1 MNNVYK
7 KILKIIMRETMLK
20 SAESSYFTF
29 LRKENR
35 DLKKENKNLKED
47 FNRLWKDYIWLSHVN
62 NKLREENASLMVDIE
77 EEYYKNLKK
86 KQK

>member
-1 MNNVYK
+1 
-7 KILKIIMRETMLK
+7 MLT
-20 SAESSYFTF
+20 SVESSYFTF

-47 FNRLWKDYIWLSHVN
+47 FNRLWRDYTWLSHVN

-86 KQK
+86 KQNKK

>member
-1 MNNVYK
+1 
-7 KILKIIMRETMLK
+7 MLK

-35 DLKKENKNLKED
+35 DLRKENKNLKED

>member
-1 MNNVYK
+1 
-7 KILKIIMRETMLK
+7 MLTTV
-20 SAESSYFTF
+20 ESSYFTF

-35 DLKKENKNLKED
+35 DLRKENKKLKED
-47 FNRLWKDYIWLSHVN
+47 FNRLWRDYTWLSHVN

-86 KQK
+86 KQNKNIKNYGK

>member
-1 MNNVYK
+1 MIEN
-7 KILKIIMRETMLK
+7 MLT
-20 SAESSYFTF
+20 AVESSYFTF

-35 DLKKENKNLKED
+35 DLRKENKRLKED
-47 FNRLWKDYIWLSHVN
+47 FNRLLKDYIWLSHVN

-77 EEYYKNLKK
+77 EEYYRNLKK